1 MSMTTSP
8 RRIDEL
14 DAVTCRSLLAS
25 ASLGRIAVTV
35 DALPVILP
43 VNYAL
48 DGDTI
53 VIRTVQGT
61 KLDAATRHQVAAFEV
76 DDVNPET
83 GGAWS
88 VLVRG
93 MTSEITD
100 RAELAALGRLGLE
113 AWGTGAA
120 ADHFVRVDLSI
131 VTGRRVRAAS

>member
-1 MSMTTSP
+1 MSMTISP

-25 ASLGRIAVTV
+25 ATLGRIGVTV

-83 GGAWS
+83 GEGWS

-100 RAELAALGRLGLE
+100 RTELAALARLGLE
-113 AWGTGAA
+113 SWGTGTA
-120 ADHFVRVDLSI
+120 ADHFVRVDLSL
-131 VTGRRVRAAS
+131 VTGRRVRIAD